1 MHNRMALRGA
11 FCSRAARERLYTLAV
26 LALAA
31 VPARATP
38 AQTHPETGGTR
49 AMPGASHTRAPG
61 LRLGDVYDAVR
72 SGSPR
77 IAAADALAEAAR
89 ARVPA
94 AGLPPDPQLQLGW
107 MNYSLPNL
115 APMERVGMTQIQVMQ
130 MLPLGGKLGLSKGI
144 ARSEAS
150 ARQNRAGEIWWETR
164 ARGAMLFYEL
174 HEIDQSLA
182 VMRETLRLLSDIR
195 KTAEAMY
202 RVGEGRQTD
211 VLRAQVEIARM
222 TEDTLRMHAMRQG
235 MVARL
240 NALLDRE
247 PDADVATPEL
257 PVFPTNVPPL
267 DSLRQVAYATRPMLR
282 AAADDLHASEQMS
295 RLARRE
301 LLPDLQVGIQYGQAG
316 ATMTSVGTDGMPMS
330 ERKTE
335 RMGSLMI
342 GASVPIFAGSRQA
355 KMREEADAMQQMASA
370 DLASMRAD
378 TRATLGEAYAGLMRA
393 RNLARLYRTT
403 ILPQAEATVAS
414 ALSAYRVGSVDFM
427 TLLDN
432 RMAVNKYRQE
442 LYALEADEGAAWAE
456 LEMAIGGELL
466 DPNTV
471 AGVQAAGGV
480 R

>member
-267 DSLRQVAYATRPMLR
+267 DSLRQVAYATCR
-282 AAADDLHASEQMS
+282 SES
-295 RLARRE
+295 
-301 LLPDLQVGIQYGQAG
+301 
-316 ATMTSVGTDGMPMS
+316 S
-330 ERKTE
+330 
-335 RMGSLMI
+335 
-342 GASVPIFAGSRQA
+342 GASSCRTC
-355 KMREEADAMQQMASA
+355 RSAS
-370 DLASMRAD
+370 S
-378 TRATLGEAYAGLMRA
+378 TA
-393 RNLARLYRTT
+393 R
-403 ILPQAEATVAS
+403 P
-414 ALSAYRVGSVDFM
+414 
-427 TLLDN
+427 
-432 RMAVNKYRQE
+432 
-442 LYALEADEGAAWAE
+442 
-456 LEMAIGGELL
+456 
-466 DPNTV
+466 
-471 AGVQAAGGV
+471 V
-480 R
+480 RP